1 MNKNTTLYALAFAI
15 VFLVIYALFTF
26 LWKLLVRSV
35 FVREE
40 NYQTEKSGS
49 SALQFRRRWI

>member
-1 MNKNTTLYALAFAI
+1 MPFAFAI

-40 NYQTEKSGS
+40 NYQTEKKGVQDASVKKTAG
-49 SALQFRRRWI
+49 I